1 MEAWLLET
9 AVLELVG
16 AALIS
21 WLVLVQWRGLWSG
34 PVVPVAVATVDAV
47 LVVGAGYW
55 FTTWDAV
62 RRRGP
67 SRLSPAVRLRA
78 LQALYAVI
86 VVVLLAFPVVALA
99 RGGDVP
105 SLVLGGAVWAF
116 AVAEFV
122 HYFVTKI
129 NMRRRERGRPRP
141 ARLRRALQRAQVAA
155 RVRR

>member
-1 MEAWLLET
+1 MAAWLLET

-21 WLVLVQWRGLWSG
+21 WLVLVQWRDWWSG
-34 PVVPVAVATVDAV
+34 PVVPVAVATVDVV

-55 FTTWDAV
+55 FSTWDAV

-78 LQALYAVI
+78 LQALYAVTAAA
-86 VVVLLAFPVVALA
+86 LLAFPVVALA
-99 RGGDVP
+99 GGTDVP

-122 HYFVTKI
+122 HYFVWKI
-129 NMRRRERGRPRP
+129 NMRRRERGRLRP
-141 ARLRRALQRAQVAA
+141 ARLRRSLQRARAAA
-155 RVRR
+155 RVGR